1 MSTGSL
7 RGRAGL
13 LDLFAA
19 GKREIAVTLC
29 LVGVLGLLII
39 PLPAPALDILLAV
52 SIAFSLVVFLASF
65 YVQDPMDFT
74 VFPVLLLVST
84 VFRLSLNIS
93 STRLILSSGN
103 TGTAAA
109 GKIIATFGDL
119 VARGDFAIGLVI
131 FLILVIIN
139 FVVVTKGAGR
149 IAEVGARFTLD
160 AMPGKQMAIDADL
173 NAGVIGEEEAR
184 SRRKAVVQEADFH
197 GAMDGASK
205 FIRGDAI
212 AGMLVTAINLVG
224 GLFIGVVQKGM
235 SPSEAAH
242 TYSVLTIGDGLVSQ
256 VPALVISVASAMLV
270 TRVAGSSEGKLQDDI
285 TFQLFGS
292 TRVLW
297 VAAAI
302 LVPFAF
308 VGGGA
313 MAIPFLLI
321 SGFLAA
327 TAWFG
332 LDDGDAEKPVGAPAG
347 EPLSSELAEPF
358 DLLEPLEIL
367 ELEVGFDLI
376 PLVDERKGGELM
388 RRIRRI
394 RQTFANTLGIVV
406 PPIQVR
412 DNLQLRADRYSILL
426 RGTEIGS
433 GELKPGRLLAILA
446 GGDASAVPGLPGK
459 EPAFDLPAVW
469 IRPEDRRQAEIAGCT
484 IADAQT
490 VLGTHLS
497 EVLKAHAADL
507 LGRQEV
513 QHLIDRLAKSYPK
526 VVDELVPNLLPLGT
540 IVAVLRNLL
549 RESVSIRD
557 LLTVLET
564 LADCAPNT
572 QDPEQLT
579 ELVRQGLSR
588 QIGAQYADATGT
600 LHAIRLARTA
610 EQTLREGMH
619 REGGRTFLVM
629 DPKKM
634 VELRRRLFRE
644 FERQSRARV
653 IPVLLTPPDLRLA
666 LRRLIEAELP
676 LVAVLSTAEIG
687 ARTRVRPLASVAL

>member
-1 MSTGSL
+1 MSTRSGSAGLTELL
-7 RGRAGL
+7 RG
-13 LDLFAA
+13 
-19 GKREIAVTLC
+19 GKREILVTLC
-29 LVGVLGLLII
+29 IVGALGLLII
-39 PLPAPALDILLAV
+39 PLSAAFLDILLAV
-52 SIAFSLVVFLASF
+52 SIAFSLVVFLVSF
-65 YVQDPMDFT
+65 YVRDPMEFT

-93 STRLILSSGN
+93 STRLILSSGDG
-103 TGTAAA
+103 GTAAA
-109 GKIIATFGDL
+109 GRIIETFGAL

-131 FLILVIIN
+131 FIILIIIN

-149 IAEVGARFTLD
+149 IAEVAARFTLD

-173 NAGVIGEEEAR
+173 NAGLIGEAEAR
-184 SRRKAVVQEADFH
+184 DRRRAVTLEADFH

-224 GLFIGVVQKGM
+224 GLFIGVVQGGM
-235 SPSEAAH
+235 TASEAAR

-256 VPALVISVASAMLV
+256 VPALVISIASAMLV
-270 TRVAGSSEGKLQDDI
+270 TRVAGEGKAKLQDDLS
-285 TFQLFGS
+285 TQLLGS
-292 TRVLW
+292 PRVLW

-308 VGGGA
+308 AGGGA
-313 MAIPFLLI
+313 MATPFLFI
-321 SGFLAA
+321 ATCLAA
-327 TAWFG
+327 AAWFG
-332 LDDGDAEKPVGAPAG
+332 VEGGDDGEEAAPAPASPTADEEGG
-347 EPLSSELAEPF
+347 E
-358 DLLEPLEIL
+358 LLETLEIL

-388 RRIRRI
+388 RRIKRI
-394 RQTFANTLGIVV
+394 RRTFARTLGIVV
-406 PPIQVR
+406 PPIEVR

-426 RGTEIGS
+426 RGTEVAS

-446 GGDASAVPGLPGK
+446 GGDPADVPGVPGK

-469 IRPEDRRQAEIAGCT
+469 IRPEDRTKAEIAGCT
-484 IADAQT
+484 IADPQT

-497 EVLKAHAADL
+497 EVLKTHAADL

-513 QHLIDRLAKSYPK
+513 QHLIDRVADTHPK

-549 RESVSIRD
+549 RENVSIRD
-557 LLTVLET
+557 LLTVLEA
-564 LADCAPNT
+564 LADQAPT
-572 QDPEQLT
+572 SQDAEALT
-579 ELVRQGLSR
+579 EHVRRSLAR
-588 QIGAQYADATGT
+588 QIGAQYADPTGT
-600 LHAIRLARTA
+600 LHTISLARPA
-610 EQTLREGMH
+610 EQMLRQGVH
-619 REGGRTFLVM
+619 REGGRTFLVL
-629 DPKKM
+629 DPTKL

-644 FERQSRARV
+644 FERQSRSGRV
-653 IPVLLTPPDLRLA
+653 IPVLLAPPDLRLA

-676 LVAVLSTAEIG
+676 LVAVLSTAEVG
-687 ARTRVRPLASVAL
+687 GRNRVRLLASVAM